1 MKPYAL
7 FSLSL
12 ALGFLIFCICSGAVG
27 QGQVS
32 PEAKARV
39 ENATNLLAKKLM
51 SNETINQT
59 EIFKLLRNQVEEN
72 PDILGA
78 CFAFAPMNEKGT
90 EILSAP
96 YVYRDG
102 DVIRERYL
110 ADDYNYPESQ
120 WYAEPVRLQQPVWSD
135 PYYDNGGAGANVL
148 MTTYSVPIFT
158 GEQDRKLIGVLTGD
172 LLIEKKPT
180 T

>member
-1 MKPYAL
+1 MKSYTL

-12 ALGFLIFCICSGAVG
+12 ALAFLICSFCCSAVG

-39 ENATNLLAKKLM
+39 ENATNLLAERLT
-51 SNETINQT
+51 SNETINEI

-78 CFAFAPMNEKGT
+78 CFAFAPVNKNGT

-96 YVYRDG
+96 YVCRDG
-102 DVIRERYL
+102 DAIREKYL
-110 ADDYNYPESQ
+110 PDDYNYPESQ

-158 GEQDRKLIGVLTGD
+158 TDKDRRLIGVLTGD